1 MRPSEHEHRQ
11 ATMKFPS
18 RRGLTRQANRLRL
31 RVPWL
36 LEVESEG
43 LVAVVGGLALA
54 AAVIV
59 LAYIRAF

>member
-1 MRPSEHEHRQ
+1 
-11 ATMKFPS
+11 MKSPS
-18 RRGLTRQANRLRL
+18 RPGLTRQANRLRL